1 VIVCEIIV
9 HLLVIV
15 QNKKIKKYI
24 QPVAIDVVAVTL
36 SEVQAI
42 RMTQLDVM
50 SDQIHQCSTLPLEKL
65 ILAWSRMKVTALYEI
80 LCFFGVN

>member
-1 VIVCEIIV
+1 V

-15 QNKKIKKYI
+15 QNKEKIKKYI

-42 RMTQLDVM
+42 RITQLDVM
-50 SDQIHQCSTLPLEKL
+50 SDQIYQWSTLPLEKL
-65 ILAWSRMKVTALYEI
+65 ILSWSRMKVTALYET

>member
-1 VIVCEIIV
+1 V

-15 QNKKIKKYI
+15 QNKKKYI

-36 SEVQAI
+36 SAVQAI
-42 RMTQLDVM
+42 RIKQLDVM
-50 SDQIHQCSTLPLEKL
+50 SDQIYQWSTLPLEKL
-65 ILAWSRMKVTALYEI
+65 IPAWSRIKVTALYET